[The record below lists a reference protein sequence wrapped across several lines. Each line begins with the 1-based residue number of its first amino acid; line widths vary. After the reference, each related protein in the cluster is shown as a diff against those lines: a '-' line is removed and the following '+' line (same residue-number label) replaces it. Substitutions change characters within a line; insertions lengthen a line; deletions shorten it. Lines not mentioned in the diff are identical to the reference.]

1 MRQVSREKEMGK
13 EETVRQAEDRARKIL
28 EVKARLQALR
38 AAKEG
43 LHESGKV
50 KQALACSSVRLHN

>member
-1 MRQVSREKEMGK
+1 MGK
-13 EETVRQAEDRARKIL
+13 EETIRQAEDRARKIL

-43 LHESGKV
+43 LNESGKV
-50 KQALACSSVRLHN
+50 KQALACSSVRSVLLHN